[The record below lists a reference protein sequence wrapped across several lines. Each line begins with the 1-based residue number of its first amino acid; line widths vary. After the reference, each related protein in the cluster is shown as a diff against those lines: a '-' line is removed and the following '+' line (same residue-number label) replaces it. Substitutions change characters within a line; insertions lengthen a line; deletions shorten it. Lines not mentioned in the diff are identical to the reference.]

1 MVEKEYIFTYL
12 RDLSQNNSKDWM
24 DDNRE
29 RYHKANERWLY
40 EESDILNRLSEH
52 DSYFQSFN
60 AKDVIMR
67 INNKRQFHQNRP
79 LYKDYF
85 GCAPTRKKDAVSKL
99 HIAAGLSWSFIGGGL
114 WRPDSKN
121 LNKVRK
127 AIAENGDELIE
138 IVEDPDK
145 LKTSPQNYKN
155 DHKYIDL
162 LRYKSITAQINLTQ
176 KIVISD
182 GFTDFVEETYLK
194 LRPLTDFLE
203 KAVA

>member
-1 MVEKEYIFTYL
+1 M
-12 RDLSQNNSKDWM
+12 
-24 DDNRE
+24 
-29 RYHKANERWLY
+29 
-40 EESDILNRLSEH
+40 
-52 DSYFQSFN
+52 
-60 AKDVIMR
+60 
-67 INNKRQFHQNRP
+67 
-79 LYKDYF
+79 
-85 GCAPTRKKDAVSKL
+85 
-99 HIAAGLSWSFIGGGL
+99 
-114 WRPDSKN
+114 
-121 LNKVRK
+121 RK
-127 AIAENGDELIE
+127 AIAENGDELIK
-138 IVEDPDK
+138 IVEDSDFRNFFGGLAEDPDK